1 MWKCCINYFKIL
13 WVGFS
18 KKYGDKCC
26 RNFEICLFSFL
37 FMFFDCRVL
46 LSDFEVLLNSELL
59 KVENVGLII
68 FNFFR
73 LFNLI
78 ENIVLLLILV
88 VFFDL
93 KSKDVFLFVLVV
105 VVEGKLFGI
114 WSCFSCFVK
123 DDILDFLCVG
133 WKVWL

>member
-1 MWKCCINYFKIL
+1 
-13 WVGFS
+13 
-18 KKYGDKCC
+18 
-26 RNFEICLFSFL
+26 
-37 FMFFDCRVL
+37 MFCDCRVL

-78 ENIVLLLILV
+78 ENIVLLLMLV

-114 WSCFSCFVK
+114 
-123 DDILDFLCVG
+123 
-133 WKVWL
+133 

>member
-1 MWKCCINYFKIL
+1 
-13 WVGFS
+13 
-18 KKYGDKCC
+18 
-26 RNFEICLFSFL
+26 
-37 FMFFDCRVL
+37 MFFDCRVL

-78 ENIVLLLILV
+78 ENIVLLLMLV

-114 WSCFSCFVK
+114 
-123 DDILDFLCVG
+123 
-133 WKVWL
+133 